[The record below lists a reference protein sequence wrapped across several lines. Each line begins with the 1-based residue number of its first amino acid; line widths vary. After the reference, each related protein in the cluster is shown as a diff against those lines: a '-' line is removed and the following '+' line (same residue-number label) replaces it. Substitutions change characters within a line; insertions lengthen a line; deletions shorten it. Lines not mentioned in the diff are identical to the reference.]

1 MFHITKKIIIL
12 ILLLLVSACAV
23 GPDYIK
29 LEIKTPNEFE
39 EAKKADFVIDK
50 FDVKWWGYFDD
61 DVLVSLIDDAV
72 KGSKD
77 IKVALARVNQS
88 RALLKEARA
97 TLLPVTSS
105 GFSGAEIQNHGSSTI
120 RQTPISDNDLFASSI
135 DAGWE
140 IDVFGKL
147 RRNTESKSA
156 SLDASV
162 ASLYDAL
169 RILVADIS
177 NSYFSLRSSQ
187 DQLKIAKNNIKIQEE
202 TLDIVTAKFNAGQV
216 SELDKVRAETQ
227 LEATKSIMPSLETA
241 VKVNIHRLAVLS
253 GKFPNELEPK
263 LIKPKAITIYKGPL
277 HITDAESLLRSRPD
291 VMMAERNLASY
302 TALIGVAKAD
312 YFPRFSI
319 TGSLSL
325 QTDDLSKIFHNGM
338 QSSFG
343 PSISWTPFDFG
354 QIRARVKA
362 SEARVDEALASYEN
376 TVLRAFEDVENALIS
391 FASERRRY
399 AILSKAFDLSKK
411 SYYLA
416 KDQYKE
422 GALDFISVL
431 AAQSDMLENENNLA
445 KSKEALNGSIVSI
458 YKALGGG
465 WQPWTLL

>member
-1 MFHITKKIIIL
+1 MIKKISFFISL
-12 ILLLLVSACAV
+12 FFMTACAV

-29 LEIKTPNEFE
+29 PKMKTPSEFE
-39 EAKKADFVIDK
+39 EASKRDFIIDK
-50 FDVKWWGYFDD
+50 FDVKWWGYFNDD
-61 DVLVSLIDDAV
+61 LLVTLIDDAV

-77 IKVALARVNQS
+77 IKVALARINQS
-88 RALLKEARA
+88 RALLKEAKA
-97 TLLPVTSS
+97 TFLPVTSA
-105 GFSGAEIQNHGSSTI
+105 GFNGAEIQGHGTSTI
-120 RQTPISDNDLFASSI
+120 RQTPISDNDIFSSSI

-140 IDVFGKL
+140 IDIFGKL
-147 RRNTESKSA
+147 RRNTESKNA
-156 SLDASV
+156 TLDASV

-169 RILVADIS
+169 RILVADIA

-187 DQLKIAKNNIKIQEE
+187 DQLKIAKNNIMIQEE

-227 LEATKSIMPSLETA
+227 LEATRSMMPPLETA

-253 GKFPNELEPK
+253 GMFPNELESK
-263 LIKPKAITIYKGPL
+263 LITPKDLTIYKGPL
-277 HITDAESLLRSRPD
+277 HIADAVSLLKSRPD
-291 VMMAERNLASY
+291 IIMAERNLASY

-325 QTDDLSKIFHNGM
+325 QTDDLSKMFHNGM

-391 FASERRRY
+391 FSSERRRY
-399 AILSKAFDLSKK
+399 AILSKAFELSKK

-431 AAQSDMLENENNLA
+431 TAQADMLENENNLS
-445 KSKEALNGSIVSI
+445 KSKEALNESIVSI

-465 WQPWTLL
+465 WQPWTVL